1 MAWQFEWN
9 WLGYLWAILIGGQL
23 SALAGIFL
31 GVLVS
36 IWKAE
41 EDPQDGK
48 KVIDMIALSV
58 VGSSILLGLVTVF
71 VWDIRTALLLVISTT
86 LLLALMF
93 GIAYALMRLF
103 ATRNASSI
111 EKD

>member
-1 MAWQFEWN
+1 MTWQFEWN

-23 SALAGIFL
+23 SALTGIFL

-41 EDPQDGK
+41 EDPLDGK
-48 KVIDMIALSV
+48 KVIDMMALSI
-58 VGSSILLGLVTVF
+58 VGSSILLGLVTIF
-71 VWDIRTALLLVISTT
+71 FWGFRTALLLVIGTS
-86 LLLALMF
+86 LLLALVF

-103 ATRNASSI
+103 ETRSASPE
-111 EKD
+111 EKG